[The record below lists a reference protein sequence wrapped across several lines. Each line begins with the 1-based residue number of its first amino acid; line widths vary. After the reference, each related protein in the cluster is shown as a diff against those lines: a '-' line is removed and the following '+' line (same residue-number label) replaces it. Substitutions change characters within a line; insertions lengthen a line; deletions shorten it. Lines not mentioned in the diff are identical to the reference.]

1 MGIICNETKQLTKP
15 GYQKTTNIVNVE
27 INKNYTLPTK
37 ENDNNNDNNYRCENA
52 DEAPIVID
60 DTSGCDNYIL
70 AEIEIDGKLVNKD
83 ARIINSYEAFE
94 RSRGVKT
101 FDKKKRNEIDIR
113 KCKIF
118 IEGKQIPFSYFYKFD
133 NTGRFKIKYCFQ
145 SNLKSLYA
153 LFCKCNN
160 IKTLNFS
167 NFNTKDATSTEFM
180 LYQCYLEE
188 LNLSNFNTENV
199 TNMQY
204 MFSFCGRLKELNL
217 SSFNTN
223 NVTDMK
229 NMFFNCDQLT
239 ELNLS
244 SFNTENVTDMKYM
257 FFNCYQ
263 LTNLDLSNFKTQEN
277 TVVDYMFNYCKC
289 LTKSLL
295 ICYDEKILKEASG
308 LR

>member
-15 GYQKTTNIVNVE
+15 GYQTTTNKVNAK

-37 ENDNNNDNNYRCENA
+37 ENDNNNNYRCENA
-52 DEAPIVID
+52 DEAPIVTV

-70 AEIEIDGKLVNKD
+70 AGIEIDGELVNKD
-83 ARIINSYEAFE
+83 IRIINSYEAFE

-101 FDKKKRNEIDIR
+101 FDEKKRNEIDIR

-118 IEGKQIPFSYFYKFD
+118 IEGKQIPFSYFYKFGK
-133 NTGRFKIKYCFQ
+133 TGTFKIKYVFK

-153 LFCKCNN
+153 LFCHCCN
-160 IKTLNFS
+160 IKTLNLS

-180 LYQCYLEE
+180 FYNCYLEE

-199 TNMQY
+199 TNMQFMFNNCARLKELILSSFNTYNVTDMKY
-204 MFSFCGRLKELNL
+204 MFNFCQQLTELNL

-229 NMFFNCDQLT
+229 NMFSYCQ
-239 ELNLS
+239 
-244 SFNTENVTDMKYM
+244 
-257 FFNCYQ
+257 Q
-263 LTNLDLSNFKTQEN
+263 LTNLDLSNFKAQKK
-277 TVVDYMFNYCKC
+277 TVVGSMFAGCKC

-295 ICYDEKILKEASG
+295 ICYDEKILEEASY